1 MVLQGSRCYPTLRLG
16 GKMSNRIYICSINT
30 DYLDYLRQFDDKVSE
45 DKKQNRKFVG
55 VLLEINEK
63 KYYAPLS
70 SPKSKHKSISDKALD
85 IFKIDGGRL
94 GVINLNNM
102 IPVPDTAVIR
112 LDIEN
117 EPDEKYKNLLRNQ
130 AKIIHSKHDDIKK
143 KAKRLYGIVNSGS
156 QPILNSRCCNYKL
169 LESKILDFETV
180 IKGTADEVAVA
191 IEDINST
198 TKQIVKGE

>member
-1 MVLQGSRCYPTLRLG
+1 
-16 GKMSNRIYICSINT
+16 MSNKIYICSINNA
-30 DYLDYLRQFDDKVSE
+30 YLDYLREFDAKVSE
-45 DKKQNRKFVG
+45 DKTHKRKFVG

-70 SPKSKHKSISDKALD
+70 SPKPKHIAISDKAPD

-102 IPVPDTAVIR
+102 IPVPDAAIIR

-130 AKIIHSKHDDIKK
+130 AKIIHSNNDNIKK
-143 KAKRLYGIVNSGS
+143 KAKRLYSIVNSGS
-156 QPILNSRCCNYKL
+156 QPNLNSRCCTYKL
-169 LESKILDFETV
+169 LESKCLEYGLPS
-180 IKGTADEVAVA
+180 KGTIEEVAA
-191 IEDINST
+191 ATEQMSE
-198 TKQIVKGE
+198 Q